1 MSYQD
6 DTIILCFVI
15 LLLLPMLRGLEPA
28 SADLLSLVG
37 QLAANE
43 VPKQWLAS
51 GPEIN
56 AESIGSWVG
65 DLQDR
70 LDFLYSWA
78 VEGPPLVIP
87 LGLMARPKSYL
98 TAMLQIH
105 AERLDV
111 SVGKLTFECKIL
123 CEGLD
128 ELPPPEQLSPDEAAS
143 MWLHLSPDPLQLLQ
157 HQHAVANAALNR
169 KSSTGLDGPL
179 DAKAKADLRVSLDGN
194 NPILLGEAFSLSEVL
209 KEGCLISGAV
219 LQGARWNVSR
229 GELQEADS
237 KAIFSSVPLI
247 WLKPVV
253 ASQGDQEANS
263 NPILSQQD
271 STASSMNHR
280 AGSGA
285 KTRYICPVYCHSYS
299 FGNRFS
305 SLATQSDVDDCL
317 FTVGMAAGA
326 QPPDHWVQR
335 NVNLLLCA
343 DTQVL
348 LSLLQN

>member
-1 MSYQD
+1 M
-6 DTIILCFVI
+6 
-15 LLLLPMLRGLEPA
+15 
-28 SADLLSLVG
+28 DLLSLVS

-56 AESIGSWVG
+56 AESIGAWVG

-123 CEGLD
+123 CEEHE

-143 MWLHLSPDPLQLLQ
+143 LWLHLSPDPTQLLRYQ
-157 HQHAVANAALNR
+157 QSIADTAMSKDEKDELTLEPNA
-169 KSSTGLDGPL
+169 KT
-179 DAKAKADLRVSLDGN
+179 KAELRISLEGTN
-194 NPILLGEAFSLSEVL
+194 SVLGEAFSLSEVL

-219 LQGARWNVSR
+219 LQGARWNISR

-237 KAIFSSVPLI
+237 KAIFSSVPML
-247 WLKPVV
+247 WLRPVISS
-253 ASQGDQEANS
+253 SQGDKEANS
-263 NPILSQQD
+263 NPILSHQD
-271 STASSMNHR
+271 STASLMNHR
-280 AGSGA
+280 SVSGSGS
-285 KTRYICPVYCHSYS
+285 KSRYICPVYCHSYS
-299 FGNRFS
+299 FGTRFS
-305 SLATQSDVDDCL
+305 SMATQSDVDDCL
-317 FTVGMAAGA
+317 FTVGLATGPH
-326 QPPDHWVQR
+326 PPEHWVQR

>member
-1 MSYQD
+1 MSA
-6 DTIILCFVI
+6 TCAHMSPLS
-15 LLLLPMLRGLEPA
+15 LRGLEPA
-28 SADLLSLVG
+28 SADLLSLVS

-43 VPKQWLAS
+43 VPKQWLAT

-56 AESIGSWVG
+56 AESIGAWVG

-123 CEGLD
+123 CEGHED
-128 ELPPPEQLSPDEAAS
+128 LPPPEQLTPDEAATL
-143 MWLHLSPDPLQLLQ
+143 WLHLSPDPLQVLL
-157 HQHAVANAALNR
+157 HQHTVADSVLNR
-169 KSSTGLDGPL
+169 KSSSGLDGL
-179 DAKAKADLRVSLDGN
+179 FGAKAKPELRVSQDGIN
-194 NPILLGEAFSLSEVL
+194 AIVLGEAFSLAEVL

-219 LQGARWNVSR
+219 LQGAKWNSSR

-237 KAIFSSVPLI
+237 KAIFSSVPML

-253 ASQGDQEANS
+253 ASKGDKEANS

-271 STASSMNHR
+271 SSAASMNQR
-280 AGSGA
+280 AGAAA

-299 FGNRFS
+299 FGTRFS

-317 FTVGMAAGA
+317 FTVGMAVG
-326 QPPDHWVQR
+326 PHLPDHWVQR